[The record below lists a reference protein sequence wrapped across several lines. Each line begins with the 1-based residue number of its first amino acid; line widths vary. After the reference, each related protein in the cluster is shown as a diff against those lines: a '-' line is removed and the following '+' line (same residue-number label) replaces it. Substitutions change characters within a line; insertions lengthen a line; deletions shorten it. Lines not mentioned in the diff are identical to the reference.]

1 LVRFGGIPGEFGR
14 AMVHILAR
22 RSQAK
27 IPMARPN
34 QPGMLPKYTKKVR
47 LGIYRSQIWPSDHDI
62 IAISGQ

>member
-1 LVRFGGIPGEFGR
+1 MYIDKRSGSYIIPNCAFLVRFGSISGEFGR

-34 QPGMLPKYTKKVR
+34 KPEIMLPKRTKKV
-47 LGIYRSQIWPSDHDI
+47 
-62 IAISGQ
+62 